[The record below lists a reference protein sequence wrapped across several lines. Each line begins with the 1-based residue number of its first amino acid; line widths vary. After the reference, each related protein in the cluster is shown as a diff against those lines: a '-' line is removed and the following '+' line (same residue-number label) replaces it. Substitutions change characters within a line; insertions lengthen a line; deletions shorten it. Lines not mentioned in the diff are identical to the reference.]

1 MKPVRRFSKWYMYS
15 CSYRLIW
22 SFFTSEEIAMCLHE
36 VLQDYPTVNYHI
48 VNFSVSNFK
57 SLFCRRAV
65 LNQNLSYHNCQSEHM
80 HHH

>member
-65 LNQNLSYHNCQSEHM
+65 LNQNPSYHNYQSEHM

>member
-1 MKPVRRFSKWYMYS
+1 MVYVFMFLQAY
-15 CSYRLIW
+15 LE
-22 SFFTSEEIAMCLHE
+22 FFTSEEMAMCLHE

-65 LNQNLSYHNCQSEHM
+65 VNQSPSYQNYQSEHT

>member
-65 LNQNLSYHNCQSEHM
+65 LNQSPSYQNYQSEHT